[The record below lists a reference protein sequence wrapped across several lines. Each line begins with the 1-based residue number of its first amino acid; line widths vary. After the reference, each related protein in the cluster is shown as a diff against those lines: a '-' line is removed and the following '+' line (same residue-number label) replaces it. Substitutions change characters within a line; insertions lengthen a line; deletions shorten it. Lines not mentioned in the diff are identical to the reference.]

1 MQRSLLTTTNAA
13 GKFWTHAKVEHAQG
27 LDFTSLY
34 PANTGGDASWVKGKR
49 YGLVV
54 ERGKTYFGV
63 PTQALL
69 GEISYWDDI
78 LPKRSNDELEPQ
90 DACHEG

>member
-1 MQRSLLTTTNAA
+1 M
-13 GKFWTHAKVEHAQG
+13 
-27 LDFTSLY
+27 
-34 PANTGGDASWVKGKR
+34 
-49 YGLVV
+49 V

-78 LPKRSNDELEPQ
+78 LPKRSNDELEPL